1 MSPSREEKSDEEK
14 DAEEDEDDD
23 DDEGGGMLGN
33 IKTAVISLLV
43 LSAVLAMGAYFFS
56 SSQDLSFFDG
66 FYFCFISLTTI
77 GFGDIVPDLEGG
89 RLYVDESIFF
99 ISNKISD
106 TLGLYMT
113 MSTVYILVGM
123 TVFTTIIEIVRQ
135 QCVSI
140 KYLHISIHVL
150 HIISTQVR
158 GEYAEDAGAA
168 GADPG
173 PDPAGGDAPEDGR
186 AGRAGP

>member
-1 MSPSREEKSDEEK
+1 MPVRAGGHRAAARHHHQQDGGAVQALRDARPTEIQHYCSKEKVQDFKSYLSIKQFQLSPSREEKGDEEK
-14 DAEEDEDDD
+14 DAEEDDDDD

-89 RLYVDESIFF
+89 RLDC
-99 ISNKISD
+99 
-106 TLGLYMT
+106 M
-113 MSTVYILVGM
+113 
-123 TVFTTIIEIVRQ
+123 
-135 QCVSI
+135 
-140 KYLHISIHVL
+140 
-150 HIISTQVR
+150 
-158 GEYAEDAGAA
+158 
-168 GADPG
+168 
-173 PDPAGGDAPEDGR
+173 
-186 AGRAGP
+186 